1 MTLKCGKCQLKMTE
15 FGFISRTLSAR
26 RIGTPDVKV
35 KTVNDVR
42 EPKNAAKVRSI
53 IGLVNITEY
62 FFSWQQYLH
71 LSDNIPPLKR
81 SLWNIQI
88 THGLLFSLRT
98 KNGKQFVSGLSRSI
112 WRGTELN
119 IGKPHFNSHR
129 PKEKLKG
136 KTAVSKWGTYVL
148 SKPRVQLKSRDRH
161 LQINRSQ
168 YTAYNNLG

>member
-71 LSDNIPPLKR
+71 LSDNIPPLKKEVCGIFK
-81 SLWNIQI
+81 L
-88 THGLLFSLRT
+88 HMAFFFLL
-98 KNGKQFVSGLSRSI
+98 G
-112 WRGTELN
+112 
-119 IGKPHFNSHR
+119 
-129 PKEKLKG
+129 PKMG
-136 KTAVSKWGTYVL
+136 
-148 SKPRVQLKSRDRH
+148 
-161 LQINRSQ
+161 
-168 YTAYNNLG
+168 NNL

>member
-62 FFSWQQYLH
+62 FFSDNNICTSPTTYHLWKEVCGIFKLHMAFFFLLGPKMGTICKWPFKKYL
-71 LSDNIPPLKR
+71 
-81 SLWNIQI
+81 Q
-88 THGLLFSLRT
+88 G
-98 KNGKQFVSGLSRSI
+98 NGI
-112 WRGTELN
+112 E
-119 IGKPHFNSHR
+119 HR
-129 PKEKLKG
+129 
-136 KTAVSKWGTYVL
+136 KTAL
-148 SKPRVQLKSRDRH
+148 
-161 LQINRSQ
+161 
-168 YTAYNNLG
+168 

>member
-62 FFSWQQYLH
+62 FFFWQQ
-71 LSDNIPPLKR
+71 LSAPLRQHTTSEKK
-81 SLWNIQI
+81 SVEYSNYTWPSF
-88 THGLLFSLRT
+88 FS
-98 KNGKQFVSGLSRSI
+98 
-112 WRGTELN
+112 
-119 IGKPHFNSHR
+119 
-129 PKEKLKG
+129 
-136 KTAVSKWGTYVL
+136 
-148 SKPRVQLKSRDRH
+148 
-161 LQINRSQ
+161 
-168 YTAYNNLG
+168 